1 MYNGLIQ
8 MPNNIYRAVIY
19 IRLSEADE
27 GKSYESESESITNQ
41 RNLLMNFVKEKD
53 FIFVG
58 EYVDDGYSGTNFE
71 RPGFTKMIEDIKNK
85 MANLVIVK
93 DLSRLGRDHVMTGY
107 YIENF
112 FPENN
117 IRFISL
123 QENYDSAINQAS
135 NDSSTF
141 IIACNDYYSRQNSIK
156 IRSVLN
162 DKRKKGK
169 FIGSNPSYGYMKDP
183 EEKGHLI
190 PDPEYAPVV
199 KKIFEMAASGV
210 GLSDI
215 TSYLNDN
222 KIKTPSSLKRKNP
235 NSKMRYNEQ
244 WTTSSVKKI
253 LKNRMYTG
261 DMVQSTQTKVNYK
274 SKKKKALPKSNWDI
288 VPDTHEPLVDKLT
301 FERIQG
307 NVKRT
312 NKGISKRDKRLF
324 ENLLFCKECGN
335 ALTITYRKNQDYW
348 TINCNKYARDP
359 RRRLCEPHFMPY
371 DKLEE
376 ALLEVV
382 RTTCKDYINKID
394 SKVLSKEIADKNSSK
409 NDNKEKIRYLENKI
423 KEYIAKIDMLYEDKF
438 RGNISEATY
447 KRLSQETERLLN
459 RSQLDLERYKNI
471 KKESIKTKELEE
483 YEKRIREL
491 IDIKKP
497 TRELLQ
503 TLIDK
508 IEIDNNKN
516 IEIFYKFM
524 I

>member
-1 MYNGLIQ
+1 MYNTYLNGIDF
-8 MPNNIYRAVIY
+8 NVGIY
-19 IRLSEADE
+19 IRLSQED
-27 GKSYESESESITNQ
+27 KDKKYESDSESVINQ
-41 RNLLMNFVKEKD
+41 KELLRGYVKNNNFNLVK
-53 FIFVG
+53 
-58 EYVDDGYSGTNFE
+58 EYVDDGYSGTDFE
-71 RPGFTKMIEDIKNK
+71 RPGFQNMLEDINNK
-85 MANLVIVK
+85 KINCVIVK

-244 WTTSSVKKI
+244 WTISSVKKI

-274 SKKKKALPKSNWDI
+274 SKRR
-288 VPDTHEPLVDKLT
+288 KL
-301 FERIQG
+301 FQ
-307 NVKRT
+307 
-312 NKGISKRDKRLF
+312 
-324 ENLLFCKECGN
+324 
-335 ALTITYRKNQDYW
+335 
-348 TINCNKYARDP
+348 
-359 RRRLCEPHFMPY
+359 
-371 DKLEE
+371 
-376 ALLEVV
+376 
-382 RTTCKDYINKID
+382 
-394 SKVLSKEIADKNSSK
+394 KVI
-409 NDNKEKIRYLENKI
+409 
-423 KEYIAKIDMLYEDKF
+423 
-438 RGNISEATY
+438 GT
-447 KRLSQETERLLN
+447 
-459 RSQLDLERYKNI
+459 
-471 KKESIKTKELEE
+471 
-483 YEKRIREL
+483 
-491 IDIKKP
+491 
-497 TRELLQ
+497 
-503 TLIDK
+503 
-508 IEIDNNKN
+508 
-516 IEIFYKFM
+516 
-524 I
+524 

>member
-41 RNLLMNFVKEKD
+41 RNLLMNFVKEKG